1 MTGLATCLE
10 HRRPKRPPLIR
21 ASGLIVAI
29 AIAILINST
38 SLAAAPVASAQA
50 STSAPHNPPAHPLVV
65 ASITTDPNPD
75 HQTIHIAWTAPHR
88 DPTDAPHPTI
98 TGYRVAV
105 DQHTA
110 CRIDADG
117 PLCCVIDGVGVGSAI
132 EVAVVTDAGVGPWVS
147 EAAVTA
153 PASTAPTSTPPEPWP
168 PAHPVPAHGRLAL
181 VSLLLAMLAVVWCR
195 KQAHFASARR
205 GLSTR

>member
-1 MTGLATCLE
+1 MTRST
-10 HRRPKRPPLIR
+10 RPPKRRRADRRHCIR
-21 ASGLIVAI
+21 ASGLIVAV
-29 AIAILINST
+29 AILINTT
-38 SLAAAPVASAQA
+38 SLAAAPLESLQA

-65 ASITTDPNPD
+65 VSITTDPNPD

-88 DPTDAPHPTI
+88 DPTDASHPTI

-110 CRIDADG
+110 CRIDADE
-117 PLCCVIDGVGVGSAI
+117 PPCCVVDGVGVGSAI
-132 EVAVVTDAGVGPWVS
+132 KVAVVTDSGVGPWVS

-153 PASTAPTSTPPEPWP
+153 PASTPPEPWP
-168 PAHPVPAHGRLAL
+168 PAHPVPANGPLAVVAL
-181 VSLLLAMLAVVWCR
+181 FLAVSAVVWCR